1 MTKVLKIIGRIT
13 GIILEW
19 LLIVFFLF
27 AFFVRTST
35 FQTYL
40 AKIATTYLSN
50 ELNAKVS
57 IEKVDILFFDRIELV
72 NIYVG
77 DQQNKPLASLNSII
91 VTISLLDISNQDF
104 ILEKV
109 NLNQGLI
116 KINRDAKEGNYNYAF
131 LEDYFSSGKKTKEPS
146 PFSFKINQIK
156 LTKIDFYYDD
166 FRKKSILEGI
176 DWNHLAIKELNLSAS
191 DFFVNL
197 ETFKANINH
206 LELRDKSGF
215 TINQLATQLKI
226 DKNGIQLKD
235 LDLCTNQSELVV
247 SKLNLLY
254 SKSEDFEDFTNKVKF
269 DASIIQSSISLSEL
283 AYFTS
288 ETKGMEDFV
297 YLQGDVSDVIN
308 NLTLTNFSLGFGKVS
323 KIQGDFIL
331 PNFEDRNAL
340 KLDQKINY
348 AFISV
353 EDLTNFK
360 LPKSSGITK
369 LNLGKE
375 VERLAFFETKNFQIS
390 GAPSDLSL
398 LFESTK
404 TKLGEIRMNK
414 PIQLKSFDSKLE
426 INTSTKNGNDLVFV
440 DFNLG
445 ELLADNSLNKIDGE
459 ISFNST
465 YFDNGNFEISHLDG
479 KINQFD
485 IQNYSLHRAKITNG
499 SLINNV
505 FQSDINLDD
514 DILKLTYSG
523 YVDLKG
529 DKELKFSINL
539 TEALLNSLNLARS
552 KKASKLKS
560 NIEVDLKGLDPSTM
574 SGKVIFTGFVYK
586 EDEEEIDIPNIELGI
601 SRGKEEDIFRL
612 QSENII
618 DLEVKGKFD
627 LKSIGDEFINQLT
640 DAFPFLTA
648 TFPKKRVSKKNHF
661 SYNLTFENTDEL
673 LSRLFKSVKN
683 FKISK
688 GTNINGRYDAAN
700 NFFDLNIVSL
710 SGLAFND
717 ISIGTISLNQTI
729 DKDNLNVNLDIL
741 NATYSNKVNFN
752 SINFTTGNES
762 TRKDL
767 LTSTISWKTSDN
779 INSNLSWLTTI
790 KDAENFE
797 INLNESDFSIN
808 SQIWHIN
815 ESAYISY
822 SPKAILFENFLLT
835 NDQQKIGLNGNLSQT
850 NSDSLA
856 FNLENI
862 DLSEL
867 DKLLGLKQGLSGK
880 LNGNGKISDPF
891 NSATINSKLD
901 ILQFKIQKQEVG
913 NVRVELDWDPSKD
926 HLSLEGNIKNKE
938 KTNFE
943 YRGKYY
949 FKRKKDNLDFLLKF
963 KDFDVSFANA
973 YVDKDVISNIHG
985 FISGTLKINGTPNKP
1000 LFVSNNLTI
1009 KNAKAKIEILGTTL
1023 AINGRFNMIDNDIY
1037 GDKIEVLDEENNRA
1051 YLNFGLNNFLG
1062 KWNYDISLD
1071 LLENL
1076 NPSGRFLVLNTNYK
1090 DGDYYYGKVYGT
1102 GNCNISGNSNH
1113 LEIFVDIKTS
1123 KGSKLVLPLYGSSE
1137 IDEDV
1142 DFITFTKS
1150 NSIIDT
1156 IKKIDLSGVTLDMNF
1171 EVTPETELNVVFN
1184 EQTQDKIIS
1193 FGNGKVNMKIDDK
1206 DNDIKMAGKYNIQ
1219 NGSKYNFAMG
1229 QIKKEFN
1236 IESGSFIEWTD
1247 NIENATINITTSFK
1261 TKSDY
1266 GALAPELE
1274 ETTLAN
1280 QPVNCELLLNGQLL
1294 KPEITFNLKSD
1305 PTIPETGK
1313 ALLGRVLDDKTEV
1326 NRQFF
1331 SLLVFNRF
1339 QPLKG
1344 NISAS
1349 GSAALDLAEAQINDL
1364 LSKASEEFKM
1374 KMNIDKDIE
1383 LNVQK
1388 SFLEDRLIITTSVG
1402 VETNS
1407 DQTEGANEAS
1417 SSTTATNKN
1426 TIIGDVRIEYLI
1438 NERGTFRVNAFNES
1452 NRNTVNQSAGLFT
1465 QGAGLNY
1472 QEEFNGWNDF
1482 QLIQSFLDIFRPK
1495 RNKRVKIKR
1504 KKRQIKVDDALK
1516 KRNISKDKISIPKKI
1531 QN

>member
-13 GIILEW
+13 GIFLEW
-19 LLIVFFLF
+19 LLIAFFLI
-27 AFFVRTST
+27 AFFIRTST
-35 FQTYL
+35 FQTYI
-40 AKIATTYLSN
+40 AKIATAYLSN
-50 ELNAKVS
+50 ELDAKIS
-57 IEKVDILFFDRIELV
+57 IDKVDILFFDRVELV
-72 NIYVG
+72 NVYVG
-77 DQQNKPLASLNSII
+77 DQQNQTLASLNSII
-91 VTISLLDISNQDF
+91 VNINLLDISKQDF

-109 NLNQGLI
+109 NLNQGII
-116 KINRDAKEGNYNYAF
+116 KINRSAKDGKYNYAF
-131 LEDYFSSGKKTKEPS
+131 LEEYFSSGKKTKKPS
-146 PFSFKINQIK
+146 PFSFKIDQIQ
-156 LTKIDFYYDD
+156 LSKINFYYDD
-166 FRKKSILEGI
+166 FRKKEISEGI
-176 DWNHLAIKELNLSAS
+176 DWNHLAIKDLNLSAS

-197 ETFKANINH
+197 DTFKANINE
-206 LELRDKSGF
+206 LKLRDKSGF
-215 TINQLATQLKI
+215 TINQLAAQLTI
-226 DKNGIQLKD
+226 DKKGIQLQD
-235 LDLCTNQSELVV
+235 LDLCTNESELVA

-269 DASIIQSSISLSEL
+269 DASIIQSSIALNEI

-297 YLQGDVSDVIN
+297 YLKGDVSNVIN
-308 NLTLTNFSLGFGKVS
+308 KLTLTDFSIGFGKVS
-323 KIQGDFIL
+323 KIQGDFVL
-331 PNFEDRNAL
+331 PNFEDTSAL
-340 KLDQKINY
+340 QLNQKINY
-348 AFISV
+348 AYISV
-353 EDLTNFK
+353 EDVTNFK
-360 LPKSSGITK
+360 LPKSAGINK

-375 VERLAFFETKNFQIS
+375 VERLAFFETKNFQIN
-390 GAPSDLSL
+390 GTPSDISL

-404 TKLGEIRMNK
+404 TKLGEVKMNNPLQIK
-414 PIQLKSFDSKLE
+414 TLDSKME
-426 INTSTKNGNDLVFV
+426 FNTSTKNGNDLVFI
-440 DFNLG
+440 DFKLG
-445 ELLADNSLNKIDGE
+445 ELLADNTLNKIDGE
-459 ISFNST
+459 LSINST
-465 YFDNGNFEISHLDG
+465 YYNNGNFEITQLDG

-505 FQSDINLDD
+505 FQSDIQLDD

-523 YVDLKG
+523 YIDLKG

-560 NIEVDLKGLDPSTM
+560 NIEVDIRGLDPLTM

-586 EDEEEIDIPNIELGI
+586 EGQDEIDIPSIELSI
-601 SRGKEEDIFRL
+601 SRGKDEDVFRIL
-612 QSENII
+612 SADII

-648 TFPKKRVSKKNHF
+648 TFPKKKVSKKNHF
-661 SYNLTFENTDEL
+661 SYNLTLENTDEL
-673 LSRLFKSVKN
+673 IRRFFPNVKN
-683 FKISK
+683 FKISN
-688 GTNINGRYDAAN
+688 GTNINGRYDAPN
-700 NFFDLNIVSL
+700 DYFDLNFVSL
-710 SGLAFND
+710 NGISFDD
-717 ISIGTISLNQTI
+717 ISIGTISVNQTI
-729 DKDNLNVNLDIL
+729 DKDKLDVNVDIL
-741 NATYSNKVNFN
+741 NATYGKKVKFN
-752 SINFTTGNES
+752 SINFTTANES

-767 LTSTISWKTSDN
+767 LTSTISWKTTDN

-822 SPKAILFENFLLT
+822 NPKSIFFENFLLT
-835 NDQQKIGLNGNLSQT
+835 NDTQKIGLNGSLSQT
-850 NSDSLA
+850 SSDSLA

-862 DLSEL
+862 DLAEL
-867 DKLLGLKQGLSGK
+867 DKLLGLKQGLNGK
-880 LNGNGKISDPF
+880 LNGKGKISDPF
-891 NSATINSKLD
+891 NSTIVSSKLD
-901 ILQFKIQKQEVG
+901 ILQFKLQKQDVG
-913 NVRVELDWDPSKD
+913 DVRVELDWDPSKD
-926 HLSLEGNIKNKE
+926 HLNLEGNIKNKG

-943 YRGKYY
+943 YKGKYY
-949 FKRKKDNLDFLLKF
+949 FSRTKDNLDFLLNF
-963 KDFDVSFANA
+963 RDFDIAFANA
-973 YVDKDVISNIHG
+973 YVDKDVISNIKG
-985 FISGTLKINGTPNKP
+985 VISGALKITGTPSKP
-1000 LFVSNNLTI
+1000 QFVSNDLSI
-1009 KNAKAKIEILGTTL
+1009 KRAKAKIEILGTTL
-1023 AINGRFNMIDNDIY
+1023 AINGRFNIMGNDIY
-1037 GDKIEVLDEENNRA
+1037 GDKIEVVDEENNRA
-1051 YLNFGLNNFLG
+1051 FLNFGLNNFLG

-1076 NPSGRFLVLNTNYK
+1076 NPSGRFMVLNTNYK

-1102 GNCNISGNSNH
+1102 GNCNISGNANQ
-1113 LEIFVDIKTS
+1113 LDIFVDIKTS
-1123 KGSKLVLPLYGSSE
+1123 KGSKLVLPLYGASE
-1137 IDEDV
+1137 IEEED

-1150 NSIIDT
+1150 NSNVDT
-1156 IKKIDLSGVTLDMNF
+1156 VKKIDLSGVTLDMNF

-1184 EQTQDKIIS
+1184 DQTQDKIVCY
-1193 FGNGKVNMKIDDK
+1193 GNGKVNMKIDDK

-1247 NIENATINITTSFK
+1247 NIEDATINITTSFK

-1313 ALLGRVLDDKTEV
+1313 ALLGRVLDDKSET

-1388 SFLEDRLIITTSVG
+1388 TFLKERLIITTSVG
-1402 VETNS
+1402 VET
-1407 DQTEGANEAS
+1407 GANETDGTTETTT
-1417 SSTTATNKN
+1417 STTSKN

-1438 NERGTFRVNAFNES
+1438 NEKGTFRVNAFNES

-1495 RNKRVKIKR
+1495 RNKKVKIKR
-1504 KKRQIKVDDALK
+1504 KKRQIKVEDAVK
-1516 KRNISKDKISIPKKI
+1516 KKNISREKITVPKKI